1 MSKWSISTKQ
11 RAWLVEQLERW
22 QSQHFVS
29 ADQATQV
36 LGLYESP
43 AELAERGRSKL
54 LVTLM
59 GVAAFLIGLALLLL
73 IGYNWQAMPAAI
85 KLLIIFGALAATHAL
100 AFELRFRRQ
109 MPLGSEVAFLLASLI
124 YGAAIF
130 LVAQIFHLSGHTPD
144 AVWWWAVGVLPFALC
159 LDSVLLHVLLAA
171 LLAIWCGME
180 IIGFDE
186 LGAWFFG
193 RWRHVP
199 NGAYSLPLFVL
210 LGLGWAY
217 RRGSVAAIWLYVPL
231 LAWWAILQPFA
242 WQAGELGLF
251 YCGIV
256 AGLLLILADSHVHD
270 SPFARPY
277 REMGVVLALI
287 PVFVLSFYE
296 ASKEI
301 FRHDL
306 FRHDTKALFGYATPI
321 VFAVLALALTVF
333 LLYLTDKAPRETSGA
348 TSPVVLIGQ
357 SARRHWLPVG
367 TVLLMV
373 FFIVCWTERAEPIL
387 PTILANVAVI
397 VIGLWLVGQGLDQDS
412 GRTFAAGVICLL
424 TWTVMRYIDLFGDV
438 GGMLGAAA
446 IFFLCG
452 LALFG
457 VAWFWRH
464 RKEVVHG

>member
-1 MSKWSISTKQ
+1 MPKWSISANQ
-11 RAWLVEQLERW
+11 RAWLVEQLKRW
-22 QSQHFVS
+22 QSQQIVS
-29 ADQATQV
+29 ADQAGQV

-43 AELAERGRSKL
+43 AEVAERGRSKL
-54 LVTLM
+54 LLTLM

-73 IGYNWQAMPAAI
+73 IGYNWHAMPAAV
-85 KLLIIFGALAATHAL
+85 KLLIIFGALVATHSL
-100 AFELRFRRQ
+100 AFELRYRRQ
-109 MPLGSEVAFLLASLI
+109 MPLLSEVAFLLGCLI

-159 LDSVLLHVLLAA
+159 LDSVLLHSLLVA

-180 IIGFDE
+180 IIGFDS
-186 LGAWFFG
+186 LGMWFFG
-193 RWRHVP
+193 RWSHVP
-199 NGAYSLPLFVL
+199 NGAYSLALFEL

-231 LAWWAILQPFA
+231 LAWWTILQPFA

-256 AGLLLILADSHVHD
+256 AGLLLILADSHLRD
-270 SPFARPY
+270 SQFARPY
-277 REMGVVLALI
+277 REFGVVLALV
-287 PVFVLSFYE
+287 PLFVLSFYE

-301 FRHDL
+301 FRHGL
-306 FRHDTKALFGYATPI
+306 FRQDLNALFGYATPI
-321 VFAVLALALTVF
+321 VFAVFALAMTAV
-333 LLYLTDKAPRETSGA
+333 LLYLTDNAPRETSAA
-348 TSPVVLIGQ
+348 TSSVARVGQ
-357 SARRHWLPVG
+357 SALRHWLPVG
-367 TVLLMV
+367 TVILMV
-373 FFIVCWTERAEPIL
+373 FYIVWWTARAEPVL

-397 VIGLWLVGQGLDQDS
+397 VFGLWLVGIGLNQDS

-464 RKEVVHG
+464 RKEVAHD